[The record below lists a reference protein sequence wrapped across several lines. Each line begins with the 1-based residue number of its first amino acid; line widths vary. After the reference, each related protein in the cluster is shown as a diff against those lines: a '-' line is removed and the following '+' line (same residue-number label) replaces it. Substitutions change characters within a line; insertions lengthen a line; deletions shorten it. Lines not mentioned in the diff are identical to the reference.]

1 MAKYSDIKG
10 AFINSITVDP
20 KKGQI
25 VTTERFVAELAKVN
39 HFLSLR
45 EANGWI
51 THYQGFFRDYS
62 DQEGESKRYFLKNM
76 VYVK

>member
-10 AFINSITVDP
+10 AFVSSVTQDP
-20 KKGQI
+20 KKGQV

-39 HFLSLR
+39 HFWSLR
-45 EANGWI
+45 EANEWI

-76 VYVK
+76 GYVK